1 MNHSWVHLIVFHPV
15 QHNPKPCTVLRKA
28 SLTRAVSHPRPDIH
42 VNASGIGYILG
53 LMLQLVELI
62 SQQMI
67 GDDIHLVSKPS
78 NLYVSEASRLL
89 SSLGHAPCALAA
101 RAALAAALALSRA
114 SSLRLA
120 AMGARRAAI
129 VSEAARASAG
139 LLTKAGMLPVVPFKR
154 AGREGRGGDQP
165 RRNSSGPARLCDDV
179 GARRCAALRRG
190 GRVHGM

>member
-89 SSLGHAPCALAA
+89 STLGHAPCALAA

-129 VSEAARASAG
+129 VSDAARASAG
-139 LLTKAGMLPVVPFKR
+139 LLTKAGMLPFSCPLSARGVR
-154 AGREGRGGDQP
+154 AAAAISRGGI
-165 RRNSSGPARLCDDV
+165 A
-179 GARRCAALRRG
+179 AALRASVMTWARG
-190 GRVHGM
+190 DARR

>member
-1 MNHSWVHLIVFHPV
+1 MNHSWVHLIVFHTV

-78 NLYVSEASRLL
+78 NLYVSEASRLF
-89 SSLGHAPCALAA
+89 SALGHAPCALAA
-101 RAALAAALALSRA
+101 RAARRL
-114 SSLRLA
+114 LRH
-120 AMGARRAAI
+120 R
-129 VSEAARASAG
+129 
-139 LLTKAGMLPVVPFKR
+139 F
-154 AGREGRGGDQP
+154 
-165 RRNSSGPARLCDDV
+165 
-179 GARRCAALRRG
+179 
-190 GRVHGM
+190 HG